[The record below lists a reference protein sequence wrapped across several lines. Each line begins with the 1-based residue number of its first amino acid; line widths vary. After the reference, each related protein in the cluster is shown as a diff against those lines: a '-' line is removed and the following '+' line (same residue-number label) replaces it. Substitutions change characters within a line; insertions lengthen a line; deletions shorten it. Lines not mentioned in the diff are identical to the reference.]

1 MHCFPKRG
9 FKIAVNT
16 DFVPEFDREFENLFK
31 HASSVDDVKVF
42 IGFGDNFVW
51 SINQFNIHL
60 VDWLGTCGY
69 KAIYLWMFTIEQQAT
84 TIIKDMQ
91 LFSI

>member
-42 IGFGDNFVW
+42 IGFGDNFV
-51 SINQFNIHL
+51 
-60 VDWLGTCGY
+60 
-69 KAIYLWMFTIEQQAT
+69 
-84 TIIKDMQ
+84 
-91 LFSI
+91 